1 MPEICRFLG
10 IVITMY
16 CNDRDPRH
24 FHVRYGEFRATFAI
38 DALEVLD
45 GQLPPRVV
53 GLVAEWAAL
62 HRFEH
67 RRNWTLLATEGKLR
81 RIEPL
86 A

>member
-1 MPEICRFLG
+1 MGDFAPDLKREL
-10 IVITMY
+10 
-16 CNDRDPRH
+16 PH

-38 DALEVLD
+38 DALELLQ
-45 GQLPPRVV
+45 GELPPRVV

-62 HRFEH
+62 HRFEL
-67 RRNWTLLATEGKLR
+67 RRNWTLLATEGKFH